1 MANMNPAIYNRDKPI
16 VNFIAISSSSSF
28 IFDTIYDANNTERKN
43 MVIIP
48 MTYINDIRF
57 TDIRFDD
64 SNSINLLKYV
74 PNKID
79 QPIRNTINIWSLF
92 IDID

>member
-48 MTYINDIRF
+48 MTCIN
-57 TDIRFDD
+57 DIRFDD

-79 QPIRNTINIWSLF
+79 QPIRNTINI
-92 IDID
+92 